1 MGRPCFVLQ
10 CRSLNMVIP
19 TETVQNDLNDQQG
32 KLQLFHD
39 FRELGKTLGSL
50 YSWRKYLQVYVTDSC
65 EMDFVNLSF
74 IFLFCSL
81 NFVFLLYSL
90 ICV

>member
-1 MGRPCFVLQ
+1 
-10 CRSLNMVIP
+10 MVIP